1 MAIDTGLAITCADLQ
16 ATGGIKRILI
26 RAWTDTD
33 IVAYGTTPATHTI
46 TSILS
51 ATGVDA
57 DWGVYEFKNETPAL
71 TISATKEMGSTAFEC
86 GLSFF
91 LPKLEYLK
99 FNLIESIT
107 NSCLMVIAVDTND
120 NAFVL
125 GASEK
130 YENEATGK
138 QSRSQTFAQLA
149 TVEGGTGA
157 AYSDES
163 GITISLM
170 ARQFEMPRQYVVPA
184 PSSTTGIIVAA
195 DGLTATTD

>member
-1 MAIDTGLAITCADLQ
+1 MAIDTGLAIVCDDLQ

-26 RAWTDTD
+26 RAWASGDDVDYST
-33 IVAYGTTPATHTI
+33 VAGQHTI
-46 TSILS
+46 TKIVDTG
-51 ATGVDA
+51 ATTA
-57 DWGVYEFKNETPAL
+57 TWGVYEFKNETPAL

-91 LPKLEYLK
+91 LPKLEQLK
-99 FNLIESIT
+99 FDLIESIT

-130 YENEATGK
+130 YSNTD
-138 QSRSQTFAQLA
+138 QVRNQTYAQLT

-157 AYSDES
+157 AYADES
-163 GITISLM
+163 GITITLT
-170 ARQFEMPRQYVVPA
+170 ARQFEMPRQYVSA
-184 PSSTTGIIVAA
+184 ATGIQVAA
-195 DGLTATTD
+195 GGLTATTD

>member
-1 MAIDTGLAITCADLQ
+1 MAIDTGLAIVCDDLQ

-26 RAWTDTD
+26 RAWADGDT
-33 IVAYGTTPATHTI
+33 IVYGDAGQHTI
-46 TSILS
+46 TSIQD
-51 ATGVDA
+51 TGGADA

-71 TISATKEMGSTAFEC
+71 TITATKEMGSTAFEC

-91 LPKLEYLK
+91 LPKLEQLK

-125 GASEK
+125 GVSEK
-130 YENEATGK
+130 YEN
-138 QSRSQTFAQLA
+138 QSNPSRNQTYAQLGG
-149 TVEGGTGA
+149 VEGGTGA

-163 GITISLM
+163 GITVSLT
-170 ARQFEMPRQYVVPA
+170 ARQFEMPRQYV
-184 PSSTTGIIVAA
+184 TGTITVAA
-195 DGLTATTD
+195 GGLTATTD

>member
-1 MAIDTGLAITCADLQ
+1 MAIDTGLAIVCADLQ

-26 RAWTDTD
+26 RAWTDD
-33 IVAYGTTPATHTI
+33 DVVLYGDTPATHTI
-46 TSILS
+46 TSIKDL
-51 ATGVDA
+51 AADA
-57 DWGVYEFKNETPAL
+57 SWGVYEFKNETPAL

-99 FNLIESIT
+99 FNIIESIT

-130 YENEATGK
+130 YEN
-138 QSRSQTFAQLA
+138 QSKSSRNQTFAQLA

-170 ARQFEMPRQYVVPA
+170 ARQFEMPRQYV
-184 PSSTTGIIVAA
+184 PSATGITVAA

>member
-26 RAWTDTD
+26 RAWTADD
-33 IVAYGTTPATHTI
+33 VVLYGTTPATHTI
-46 TSILS
+46 TSIKDL
-51 ATGVDA
+51 AADA
-57 DWGVYEFKNETPAL
+57 AWGVYEFKNETPAL

-99 FNLIESIT
+99 FNIIESIT

-125 GASEK
+125 GVSEK
-130 YENEATGK
+130 YENESLS
-138 QSRSQTFAQLA
+138 SRNQTYAQLA

-170 ARQFEMPRQYVVPA
+170 ARQFEMPRQYV
-184 PSSTTGIIVAA
+184 PSATGITVAA

>member
-26 RAWTDTD
+26 RAWTDD
-33 IVAYGTTPATHTI
+33 DVVLYGTTPATHTI
-46 TSILS
+46 TSIKDL
-51 ATGVDA
+51 AADA
-57 DWGVYEFKNETPAL
+57 AWGVYEFKNETPAL

-125 GASEK
+125 GVSEK
-130 YENEATGK
+130 YEN
-138 QSRSQTFAQLA
+138 QSNPSRNQTYAQLA

-157 AYSDES
+157 AYADES

-170 ARQFEMPRQYVVPA
+170 ARQFEMPRQYV
-184 PSSTTGIIVAA
+184 PSATGIVVAA

>member
-1 MAIDTGLAITCADLQ
+1 MAIDTGLAIVCDDLQ

-26 RAWTDTD
+26 RAWTADD
-33 IVAYGTTPATHTI
+33 VVLFGSVNHSI
-46 TSILS
+46 TSIKDL
-51 ATGVDA
+51 AADA
-57 DWGVYEFKNETPAL
+57 AWGVYEFKNETPAL
-71 TISATKEMGSTAFEC
+71 TINATKENGSTAFEC

-91 LPKLEYLK
+91 LPKLANEK
-99 FNLIESIT
+99 FNLVQDIL

-125 GASEK
+125 GVSEK
-130 YENEATGK
+130 YEN
-138 QSRSQTFAQLA
+138 QSVISRSQTYAQLA

-163 GITISLM
+163 GFTVSLM
-170 ARQFEMPRQYVVPA
+170 ARQYEMPRQYV
-184 PSSTTGIIVAA
+184 PSATGIIVAA